1 VEAHSVITFVTH
13 PMTPA
18 VQGLTCQ
25 DQHRI
30 TTAPLCCFIS
40 QQHHFISIS
49 CLLQHC

>member
-1 VEAHSVITFVTH
+1 VEAHSVGWIINYA
-13 PMTPA
+13 A